1 MKKLQALVGVAVTLG
16 LAAVARD
23 APPSP
28 TSESGKRSNHWAE
41 PQELT
46 AIRSR

>member
-28 TSESGKRSNHWAE
+28 RTNRGSGRTIGPNPKN
-41 PQELT
+41 
-46 AIRSR
+46 